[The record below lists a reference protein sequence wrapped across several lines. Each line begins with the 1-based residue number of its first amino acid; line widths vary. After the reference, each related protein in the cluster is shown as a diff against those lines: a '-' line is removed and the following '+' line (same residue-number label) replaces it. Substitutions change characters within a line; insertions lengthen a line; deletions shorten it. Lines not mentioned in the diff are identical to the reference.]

1 MTPTVFLGPSL
12 PLREAQNLIQADF
25 RPPIR
30 QGDVYRVVRERR
42 PRAIGIVDGYFQ
54 EVPSV
59 WHKEILWAIDQG
71 VAVFGAASMGA
82 LRAAELERFGMRGVG
97 RVFEAFRDGVY
108 RPYDTE
114 NFEDDDE
121 VAVIHGPAELG
132 FPALSD
138 AMVDLRS
145 TFARAAAEGV
155 IDDRL
160 RDRIVAAFKAR
171 FYRDRSLSV
180 LPEIMSDI
188 AVPAAQSRTLSD
200 WLRQGRVWQK
210 GDDAKALLEVLQGD
224 DAGDLREVDAQPFV
238 FERTTLWAQF
248 VESDETENAGKA
260 VHAITAVENRV
271 LDELRLEPD
280 LYAELRPLAVLRFI
294 SSTQTAAAAPS
305 LEERRAA
312 LNHLRRRNGLW
323 SRAALENWAKANDL
337 DREGFDRLI
346 ETEAMIEQQSV
357 AAGAKLD
364 IFLLDVLRSSGRY
377 EALARRAAE
386 KVAVDDGE
394 GSRGIEKL
402 TPAFLIDW
410 FFEQRLGRALP
421 HDPDEVSKELGFAT
435 FEGFVATLAR
445 EYRYARRNSGV
456 AAVDG
461 GKVSMERG
469 AGKPGGCNADR

>member
-12 PLREAQNLIQADF
+12 PLREAQNLIEADF
-25 RPPIR
+25 RRPVR

-71 VAVFGAASMGA
+71 VKVYGAASMGA
-82 LRAAELERFGMRGVG
+82 LRAAELERFGMHGVG
-97 RVFEAFRDGVY
+97 RIFEAFRDGVY
-108 RPYDTE
+108 RPYDAE
-114 NFEDDDE
+114 DFEDDDE

-160 RDRIVAAFKAR
+160 RDRIVAAFKER

-180 LPEIMSDI
+180 LPEVMNAI
-188 AVPAAQSRTLSD
+188 AVPAAQSRSLLD
-200 WLRQGRVWQK
+200 WLSEGRVWQK
-210 GDDAKALLEVLQGD
+210 GDDAKALLEALRTNETEEALQ
-224 DAGDLREVDAQPFV
+224 AEAKSFV

-248 VESDETENAGKA
+248 VESDDVGNAGQAAPA
-260 VHAITAVENRV
+260 VTAVEQRV
-271 LDELRLEPD
+271 LDELRLEPG
-280 LYAELRPLAVLRFI
+280 LYADLRPLAVLRFA
-294 SSTQTAAAAPS
+294 STTQTAVPAPS

-323 SRAALENWAKANDL
+323 SRAALENWAQTNDL

-346 ETEAMIEQQSV
+346 ETEAIIEQQSTS
-357 AAGAKLD
+357 AGAKLD

-386 KVAVDDGE
+386 KTAVDDGE
-394 GSRGIEKL
+394 GSRGIETL

-435 FEGFVATLAR
+435 FEGFVAALAR
-445 EYRYARRNSGV
+445 EYRYARRDSGV
-456 AAVDG
+456 TAVDG
-461 GKVSMERG
+461 GKVSTGTG
-469 AGKPGGCNADR
+469 AEKPGGCNADR